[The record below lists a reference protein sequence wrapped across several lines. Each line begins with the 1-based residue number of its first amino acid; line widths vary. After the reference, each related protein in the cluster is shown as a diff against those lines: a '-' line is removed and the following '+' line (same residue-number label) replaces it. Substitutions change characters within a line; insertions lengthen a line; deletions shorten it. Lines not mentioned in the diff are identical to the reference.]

1 MLYSFFFLSE
11 NKKTPALMSGF
22 QSFLAP
28 LFHVAAIG
36 PKSRQGKIRCNYP
49 WDSMNMSIFDIS
61 WSVRAVTVD
70 SSLLDVDELKG
81 ANPKS
86 FYGLILDQRTTIK
99 KIFSLQKII
108 QIFL

>member
-1 MLYSFFFLSE
+1 
-11 NKKTPALMSGF
+11 
-22 QSFLAP
+22 
-28 LFHVAAIG
+28 
-36 PKSRQGKIRCNYP
+36 
-49 WDSMNMSIFDIS
+49 MSIFDIS

-99 KIFSLQKII
+99 KFFNLQKIT

>member
-1 MLYSFFFLSE
+1 
-11 NKKTPALMSGF
+11 MSGF

-70 SSLLDVDELKG
+70 SSSDVDELKG

-99 KIFSLQKII
+99 KFFSLQKIT